1 MRFNFEDRIP
11 MIKMERTYGCFR
23 ANVLVDGRQIGTMEG
38 VYITQWFVKNKYRFT
53 GSFNRYLTDEPDYY
67 QPGVKVDVVLPEKQI
82 IVKNVFIEWIRK
94 PSGSGTFNAER
105 IESYI

>member
-1 MRFNFEDRIP
+1 

-53 GSFNRYLTDEPDYY
+53 GSFNRYLTDEPEYY